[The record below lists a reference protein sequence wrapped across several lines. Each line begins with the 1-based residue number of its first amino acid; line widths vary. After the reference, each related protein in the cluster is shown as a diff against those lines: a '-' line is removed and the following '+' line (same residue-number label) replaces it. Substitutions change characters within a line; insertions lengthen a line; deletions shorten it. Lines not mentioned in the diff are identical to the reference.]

1 MHIKASVFFQVSVAI
16 SDFKS
21 SLSSSNLQPLTISR
35 VLLISSFTNTVT
47 DTMSTSLWS
56 LWTNQYKPTFGH
68 FLPLFDGLFLWSIY
82 CTYLWMVK
90 KPGRNTLFYK
100 NKPHVGVRLGVIND
114 ICYVFSMSVVVVR
127 CEHSVRM
134 GWPVI

>member
-1 MHIKASVFFQVSVAI
+1 MDFFLDLYTVHIYEWY
-16 SDFKS
+16 KS
-21 SLSSSNLQPLTISR
+21 QEEIVILT
-35 VLLISSFTNTVT
+35 
-47 DTMSTSLWS
+47 
-56 LWTNQYKPTFGH
+56 
-68 FLPLFDGLFLWSIY
+68 
-82 CTYLWMVK
+82 
-90 KPGRNTLFYK
+90 TLFYK